1 MIRHRPAVQGL
12 SVLILLACWQ
22 VAASLAASQSLPGP
36 ILVLKAM
43 AVDFGDGELLLHIG
57 ATLARVIAS
66 FFLAMIIGT
75 AIGIAMGRGSRLDEF
90 FDSWLIL
97 FLNVPA
103 LVTIVLCYVWFGLTE
118 AAAVLAVSINKIP
131 NVAITM
137 REGARALDRE
147 LLDMADCFRIGWKR
161 TMRYVVLPQLY
172 PFVAVSARSGLALIW
187 KIVLVVELLGR
198 GNGVGFQLGVF
209 FQLFDVTG
217 ILAYSLAFILV
228 IQGIEHGL
236 LQPIERRVTAWKR

>member
-57 ATLARVIAS
+57 ATLARVTAS
-66 FFLAMIIGT
+66 FFLAMIIGAT
-75 AIGIAMGRGSRLDEF
+75 IGIAMGRGSRLDEF

-147 LLDMADCFRIGWKR
+147 LLDMADCFHIGWKR

-172 PFVAVSARSGLALIW
+172 PYVAVSARSGLALIW